1 MVSSSFS
8 SFVLDFAVFDYEGA
22 GDDEEEKSAMKFLHL
37 IWSNLKRKKLRTS
50 LTLLSIVVAFI
61 LFGFLSAIQ
70 QALVGGVALAGAD
83 RLVVREKVSI
93 INLLPVSYEARM
105 DRIPGVDFSTFQT
118 WFGGIYQDPKNF
130 FMQNPVEPEKFL
142 KMHPEIILPPD
153 ELKAWLATRT
163 GAIVGRR
170 TANRFHWQIG
180 DQVPIQST
188 IWTLP
193 DGSRTWTFD
202 IVGIYDGKDKGTDT
216 TPLFFRYDY
225 FDEARQVWGKGQ
237 VDWYTIRIKD
247 PSQAAEVAKQ
257 VDAEFENSPA
267 ETKTEPEGAFIQ
279 GWAAQLGNIVL
290 IVSSILG
297 MVFFTI
303 LLVTGNTMAQAVRE
317 RTGELGVLKAIG
329 FTNAQVVALV
339 LAESCLL
346 TVIGGVA
353 GLGLARA
360 ITPVIAQPLAGLLP
374 MFFLPARALTIGLG
388 LSVALG
394 FVTGIFPAL
403 QAMRLRVADA
413 LRRM

>member
-1 MVSSSFS
+1 
-8 SFVLDFAVFDYEGA
+8 
-22 GDDEEEKSAMKFLHL
+22 MKFLHL
-37 IWSNLKRKKLRTS
+37 IRSNLRRKKLRTS

-61 LFGFLSAIQ
+61 LFGLLSAIQ

-83 RLVVREKVSI
+83 RLIVREKVSI
-93 INLLPVSYEARM
+93 INLLPISYEARM
-105 DRIPGVDFSTFQT
+105 ERIPGVDFATHQT

-142 KMHPEIILPPD
+142 KMHTEIILPP
-153 ELKAWLATRT
+153 EQEKAWLATRT

-170 TANRFHWQIG
+170 TAERFHWKIG
-180 DQVPIQST
+180 DKVPIRST
-188 IWTLP
+188 IWTQQ
-193 DGSRTWTFD
+193 DGNQTWTFD

-225 FDEARQVWGKGQ
+225 FDEARQWGKGQ
-237 VDWYTIRIKD
+237 VGWYTIRIKT
-247 PSQAAEVAKQ
+247 PSQAAEVARQ

-279 GWAAQLGNIVL
+279 AWASQIGNIVF
-290 IVSSILG
+290 IVAAILSA
-297 MVFFTI
+297 VFFTI

-329 FTNAQVVALV
+329 FTNGQIVALV

-346 TVIGGVA
+346 TVIGGAV
-353 GLGLARA
+353 GLGLARV
-360 ITPVIAQPLAGLLP
+360 ITPVLAQNLAGLLP
-374 MFFLPARALTIGLG
+374 MFFLPTRAFFIGLG
-388 LSVALG
+388 LSLALG
-394 FVTGIFPAL
+394 LVTGIFPAL